1 MLYFVEIIWQTLCQM
16 TFLWKIVLMIF
27 VGIMAAEI
35 IFKKFPNFIKKISV
49 PAKPITKLCRLPEDV
64 GSILVSS
71 AFMPISVANSVLLS
85 QYKEKKLGENQM
97 VAVAILN
104 TAPAYIRRILT
115 FVLPAFLPLFGWI
128 FFLGVVACNLLVVA
142 AKIIFCI
149 LYSRI
154 TTPSHSK
161 KDSLKNTGIK
171 KECKSKKISFKKPV
185 KMFWGITK
193 KMLAITFT
201 IFFLDNIGVLDKT
214 ITPAL
219 GYLMSSLT
227 LPESFSL
234 PLVAFSTGS
243 IPAGAAAFGKLMLD
257 GTLTIKEI
265 FVGVSL
271 GMIVSQ
277 PAIVIRHVIPSYAP
291 IFGGKLTF
299 KILGISFGIVLVVR
313 ILTFFVLKYFLL

>member
-1 MLYFVEIIWQTLCQM
+1 
-16 TFLWKIVLMIF
+16 MIF
-27 VGIMAAEI
+27 VGIMASEI
-35 IFKKFPNFIKKISV
+35 IFKKFPNFVRKISV
-49 PAKPITKLCRLPEDV
+49 PARPITRLCRLPDNV
-64 GSILVSS
+64 GSILMSS
-71 AFMPISVANSVLLS
+71 AFTPIAVANTVLLS
-85 QYKEKKLGENQM
+85 RYKAKELSENQM
-97 VAVAILN
+97 VVVAILN

-115 FVLPAFLPLFGWI
+115 FALPAFLPLFGWM
-128 FFLGVVACNLLVVA
+128 FFLGVVVCNLLVVV

-154 TTPSHSK
+154 TTPPHSK
-161 KDSLKNTGIK
+161 KDSPKSTETEEKCKN
-171 KECKSKKISFKKPV
+171 EEVSFKKPIR
-185 KMFWGITK
+185 MFWGITK
-193 KMLAITFT
+193 KMLMITFT

-214 ITPAL
+214 ITPL
-219 GYLMSSLT
+219 LSYLMNSLT

-243 IPAGAAAFGKLMLD
+243 IPAGAGAFGKLMFD
-257 GTLTIKEI
+257 GTLNIKEI

-299 KILGISFGIVLVVR
+299 KIIGMSFGIVLVVR
-313 ILTFFVLKYFLL
+313 ILTFFILKAILL